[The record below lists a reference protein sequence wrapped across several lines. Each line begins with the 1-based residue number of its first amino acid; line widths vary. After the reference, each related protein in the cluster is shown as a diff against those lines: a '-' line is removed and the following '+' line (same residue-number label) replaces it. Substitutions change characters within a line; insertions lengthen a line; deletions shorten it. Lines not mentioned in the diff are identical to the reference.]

1 MMVLTYSVTTR
12 AIERGP
18 QLKSKRVSL
27 QQRGKRA
34 SQAKAKSSRILNS
47 AQGLQLEHTD
57 LAAQELC
64 KTKPRD
70 STTDRQAAA
79 SFNSPP
85 CPYNVLLDVRAIT
98 IHCYCSFTACVPIL
112 QSSVSLTGV
121 TCKQHRWVIFPR
133 KHLLDIFYFKSDSKA
148 LSSASKT
155 LDKQHKITN
164 RV

>member
-85 CPYNVLLDVRAIT
+85 CPYKRPSGCEGYYNPLLLQF
-98 IHCYCSFTACVPIL
+98 YCLCSNTAKLSFSDWGYMQAAQMSHFSQEAL
-112 QSSVSLTGV
+112 A
-121 TCKQHRWVIFPR
+121 WY
-133 KHLLDIFYFKSDSKA
+133 LLFQIRFKSLVFSFKDTRQA
-148 LSSASKT
+148 A
-155 LDKQHKITN
+155 
-164 RV
+164 